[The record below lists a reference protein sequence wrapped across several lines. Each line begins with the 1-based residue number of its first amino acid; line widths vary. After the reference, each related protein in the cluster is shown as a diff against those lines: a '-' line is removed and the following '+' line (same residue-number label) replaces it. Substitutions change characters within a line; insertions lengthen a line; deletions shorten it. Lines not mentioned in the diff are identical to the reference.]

1 MVANARQIA
10 AWTVCAAAFPALMS
24 TSGCRPSSV
33 RSSTES
39 PANASQTRST
49 SAAAVDRPAGAQAL
63 RIDPTRTV
71 VTVIV
76 RRAGPLARL
85 GHDHVITSAD
95 EVGTVWLGATP
106 AESSFELQLPVD
118 RFAVDL
124 PEARAAAGAEFA
136 TPVPDDAREGTRR
149 NMLRTEVLDAAQ
161 YPAVVIRSVATAGD
175 WLQANVRVAVVV
187 KGVEREQEI
196 PVAIEREDGRIAA
209 RGSLQLS
216 QTNYGM
222 TPFSVG
228 GGAIQVADTLEIRFE
243 IVADGP

>member
-1 MVANARQIA
+1 
-10 AWTVCAAAFPALMS
+10 
-24 TSGCRPSSV
+24 
-33 RSSTES
+33 
-39 PANASQTRST
+39 
-49 SAAAVDRPAGAQAL
+49 L

-216 QTNYGM
+216 QTDYGM

>member
-1 MVANARQIA
+1 VRRGL
-10 AWTVCAAAFPALMS
+10 PALMS

-39 PANASQTRST
+39 PANAAQTRSS
-49 SAAAVDRPAGAQAL
+49 SAAAADRPAGAQAL

-136 TPVPDDAREGTRR
+136 TLVPDDAREGTRR

-161 YPAVVIRSVATAGD
+161 YPAIVIRSVATAGD
-175 WLQANVRVAVVV
+175 WLQANVRVVVVV

-196 PVAIEREDGRIAA
+196 PVAIERGDGRVVAS
-209 RGSLQLS
+209 GSLQLN
-216 QTNYGM
+216 QTDFGM

-243 IVADGP
+243 IVADRP

>member
-1 MVANARQIA
+1 MVANARKIA
-10 AWTVCAAAFPALMS
+10 AWTVCAAAFPALLS
-24 TSGCRPSSV
+24 SSGCRPSAV
-33 RSSTES
+33 RSSTEL
-39 PANASQTRST
+39 PANASQTQSP
-49 SAAAVDRPAGAQAL
+49 SPAAVNRPAGAQVL
-63 RIDPTRTV
+63 RIDPAGTV

-95 EVGTVWLGATP
+95 ETGTVWLGATP

-124 PEARAAAGAEFA
+124 PEARAAVGAEFA

-161 YPAVVIRSVATAGD
+161 YPAIVIRSVATAGD
-175 WLQANVRVAVVV
+175 WLQANVRVVVVV

-196 PVAIEREDGRIAA
+196 PVAIERGDGRVVAS
-209 RGSLQLS
+209 GSLQLN
-216 QTNYGM
+216 QTDFGM

-243 IVADGP
+243 IVADRP